1 MKTDSTTTT
10 TSESDFIKGYNYDL
24 GLGVRADKAKAE
36 MHYLRAAKGN
46 NLDAQ
51 YNLAQIYCERGK
63 QSDLKKA
70 VYWWLAVAKKG
81 HAKPQCNL
89 GTAYENG
96 EGVKKNIRKA
106 KKWYQAAAKQGD
118 AIAQFNLA
126 RLKARAGLRTQA
138 QAAFKTIIP
147 ELKKL
152 ARRRD
157 ASNASART
165 CLAKCAYHGWGMKMS
180 KQQAVKW
187 YRSAAKKGEINA
199 LLGLGYCYEDGD
211 GVRRDA
217 KKAKHYFAMASRL
230 RNAQEVKV

>member
-70 VYWWLAVAKKG
+70 VYWWLAVAKK
-81 HAKPQCNL
+81 
-89 GTAYENG
+89 
-96 EGVKKNIRKA
+96 KKNIRKA